1 MMKLIKFGFKENSWH
16 LYPIEGFQPSNLIV
30 GKNSAGKS
38 KTLRS
43 LFYTVF
49 YIRNLVDM
57 PWEFEPNMTFKDEDG
72 NQISYTFRIEEG
84 IIKYEQL
91 MANER
96 LIIERDEHHSIIG
109 AETINPPANR
119 LILQVRRDTDKYP
132 DIEKIIQWCENS
144 YYLTFNEIEL
154 HQGKT
159 SPFSLNDDKYNIYT
173 MLRTMTGS
181 WRDSFKAS
189 AKLVGYDIFGIDAQP
204 IANEEQMIITELG
217 VPVPLLRLGMSK
229 GMYRVL
235 YLLVFMEYVKQHQ
248 YPTAIF
254 IDDFCEGLDF
264 ERANR
269 FGKMFFQ
276 FCEDNN
282 IQLFVTSNDRFLMN
296 VVDISKWT
304 ILYRENSKVLNVN
317 STSNPK
323 IFEKFSFTG
332 LNNFDLFSSD
342 FIEKCLNKD
351 E

>member
-1 MMKLIKFGFKENSWH
+1 MMRLINFGFKENSWH
-16 LYPIEGFQPSNLIV
+16 LHTIEGIQPSNLIV

-49 YIRNLVDM
+49 YIRNLIDM
-57 PWEFEPNMTFKDEDG
+57 PWEFEPNLAFKDDEG

-84 IIKYEQL
+84 IVKFEQL
-91 MANER
+91 KVNE
-96 LIIERDEHHSIIG
+96 LMIIERKDNFSKIG
-109 AETINPPANR
+109 SEMINPPANR
-119 LILQVRRDTDKYP
+119 LILHVRRDTDKYP
-132 DIEKIIQWCENS
+132 DIEKIINWCENS

-154 HQGKT
+154 HQGRT

-173 MLRTMTGS
+173 MLRTMTGN
-181 WRDSFKAS
+181 WRDSFKS
-189 AKLVGYDIFGIDAQP
+189 NAKLIGYDIFGIDAQS
-204 IANEEQMIITELG
+204 IANEEQMIISEFG

-248 YPTAIF
+248 FPSAIF

-264 ERANR
+264 DRANR

-296 VVDISKWT
+296 VVDINKWT
-304 ILYRENSKVLNVN
+304 ILYRENSEVQNVN
-317 STSNPK
+317 RASHPQ

-332 LNNFDLFSSD
+332 LNNFDLFSTD
-342 FIEKCLNKD
+342 FIEKYLNKD